1 MAASDVRSWNE
12 KYIYMELLRS
22 MKGKV

>member
-22 MKGKV
+22 MTGKV